1 MSQATARAPW
11 GSRAAPSHG
20 RAGGTESHL
29 QTDPGSSTHS
39 VWTAHAGRGNLTS
52 LLLLW
57 VLMAK
62 VGALTHRTPPWHP
75 PGHGTRR
82 GGPRKPSA
90 DSGFLKGPVGKD
102 KAPSCPLP
110 QRLQPE
116 NRDSPATGRCQ
127 GGVGAAGGSPPPPT
141 PPTLPSPTGHRARGA
156 PRAGRARFQR
166 RSPLEGRFGHE
177 GKEGGEFQGAWG
189 RVWGVEGR
197 QSQVG
202 LRNE

>member
-1 MSQATARAPW
+1 MSRATARAPW

-127 GGVGAAGGSPPPPT
+127 GGVGAAGGSPPPL
-141 PPTLPSPTGHRARGA
+141 TLPHPPLPHRPQSKGSA
-156 PRAGRARFQR
+156 PGRA
-166 RSPLEGRFGHE
+166 
-177 GKEGGEFQGAWG
+177 
-189 RVWGVEGR
+189 
-197 QSQVG
+197 SQVPAK
-202 LRNE
+202 EPT